1 MTPLRIS
8 LRWVLLLE
16 RQRDVSYRVL
26 RFDKSGNLRDIGWL
40 TINAASMTF
49 AVDDDEVRAA
59 LTNVSEDG
67 YVHKWVNLSRGNIR
81 ADGIEPVAIGTPDFF
96 SALEDRLKRLGVLLE
111 DVPA

>member
-1 MTPLRIS
+1 MTPLRNS
-8 LRWVLLLE
+8 LRRIFSYEWKM
-16 RQRDVSYRVL
+16 DVSYRVL

-40 TINAASMTF
+40 NISAGSMTF

-59 LTNVSEDG
+59 LTNVGDDG

-111 DVPA
+111 DVPT